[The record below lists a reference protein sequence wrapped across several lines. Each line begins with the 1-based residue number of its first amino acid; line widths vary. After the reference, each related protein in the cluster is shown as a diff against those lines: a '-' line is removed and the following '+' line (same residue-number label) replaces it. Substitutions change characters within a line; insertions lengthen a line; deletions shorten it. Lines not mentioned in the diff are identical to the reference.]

1 MPYYVFAIGGTGA
14 RCLESLLY
22 LCAMGLGP
30 QKLHPIL
37 VDPDNGNGNLNRTKE
52 LIIRY
57 REIRK
62 QINNPEP
69 QSLFYTDVIFNEDE
83 TRPDVNVQIP
93 NSFDPN
99 SGLNAGMNT
108 LGNFIEY
115 QTTLDKG
122 NGKYLAD
129 LLFSGDELEMDMARG
144 YRGVPSIGSIL
155 MTNIENSP
163 FWDVLTGSLAAD
175 PHSRVFVF
183 ASVFGGTGASGYPVI
198 SRLIKNKAPLAKVG
212 GALLLPYF
220 KLPDPKNLM
229 QYKKEKVLPD
239 SNSFMINAKAACEFY
254 QNRFSGNDS
263 NYILGDDMEN
273 CKEYE
278 NYQIGSKEQK
288 NDAHMIELF
297 AAYAALDFWKREDKT
312 FKNFYR
318 IHVENPSEKGHG
330 GNSVSAGDLPDQLK
344 ALPLERFA
352 LLYLYVSDFY
362 ALVEGDKTSQLNKVA
377 WLRKANLKAA
387 DVMAHR
393 DELKVIN
400 DFCTAYKDWI
410 KQNHSNSAP
419 LKVLNEDLY
428 LDTLVLGDPKRYEGY
443 PINRLE
449 TELYKTAARHNNLT
463 ETLIVAASNAKIAN
477 MGGK

>member
-155 MTNIENSP
+155 RPTSRTRPFGMCSRAAWRQTPIPGCLCSP
-163 FWDVLTGSLAAD
+163 
-175 PHSRVFVF
+175 PC
-183 ASVFGGTGASGYPVI
+183 SV
-198 SRLIKNKAPLAKVG
+198 APG
-212 GALLLPYF
+212 LPAI
-220 KLPDPKNLM
+220 P
-229 QYKKEKVLPD
+229 
-239 SNSFMINAKAACEFY
+239 
-254 QNRFSGNDS
+254 
-263 NYILGDDMEN
+263 
-273 CKEYE
+273 
-278 NYQIGSKEQK
+278 
-288 NDAHMIELF
+288 
-297 AAYAALDFWKREDKT
+297 
-312 FKNFYR
+312 
-318 IHVENPSEKGHG
+318 
-330 GNSVSAGDLPDQLK
+330 
-344 ALPLERFA
+344 
-352 LLYLYVSDFY
+352 
-362 ALVEGDKTSQLNKVA
+362 
-377 WLRKANLKAA
+377 
-387 DVMAHR
+387 
-393 DELKVIN
+393 
-400 DFCTAYKDWI
+400 
-410 KQNHSNSAP
+410 
-419 LKVLNEDLY
+419 
-428 LDTLVLGDPKRYEGY
+428 
-443 PINRLE
+443 
-449 TELYKTAARHNNLT
+449 
-463 ETLIVAASNAKIAN
+463 
-477 MGGK
+477 